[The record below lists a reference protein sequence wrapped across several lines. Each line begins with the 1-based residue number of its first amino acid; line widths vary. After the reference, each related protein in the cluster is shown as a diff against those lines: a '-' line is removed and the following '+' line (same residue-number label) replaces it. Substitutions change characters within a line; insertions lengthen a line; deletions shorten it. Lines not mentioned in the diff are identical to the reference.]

1 MRKSIAVNMLKK
13 LIIIIACF
21 SLLYSFSGVSSA
33 KSYNKK
39 TISWVQ
45 QALKTLKYYHG
56 KITGVLDKNT
66 IEAVKAFQKDKG
78 LRVDGIPGRKT
89 RKELKKALE
98 EQSNQQKKLNG
109 SEQGKEKGS
118 QT

>member
-1 MRKSIAVNMLKK
+1 MRKSTAVSILKK
-13 LIIIIACF
+13 LIVIIACF
-21 SLLYSFSGVSSA
+21 SLLYGFSGISSA

-45 QALKTLKYYHG
+45 QALKTLEYYHG

-89 RKELKKALE
+89 RKALKRALE
-98 EQSNQQKKLNG
+98 KQSKQQKKPNG
-109 SEQGKEKGS
+109 S
-118 QT
+118 